1 MASEGREIQE
11 SERPRE
17 EVSPEGRRRPT
28 VFIAA
33 VMSNKMWG
41 KN

>member
-17 EVSPEGRRRPT
+17 VSPEGRSGPT
-28 VFIAA
+28 VSIAA
-33 VMSNKMWG
+33 VMSNKMRG